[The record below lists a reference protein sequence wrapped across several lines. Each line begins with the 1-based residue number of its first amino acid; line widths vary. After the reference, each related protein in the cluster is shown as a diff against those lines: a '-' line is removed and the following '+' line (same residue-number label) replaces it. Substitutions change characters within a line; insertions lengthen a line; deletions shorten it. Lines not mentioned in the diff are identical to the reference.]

1 MAEDSKLSDSDGAI
15 LVKTA
20 RKAVTEFLSNG
31 NKIKLEPEFEKS
43 SHLILVCL
51 LH

>member
-1 MAEDSKLSDSDGAI
+1 MAEDSKLSDSDGAV

-31 NKIKLEPEFEKS
+31 NKIKLEPEFEKKF
-43 SHLILVCL
+43 
-51 LH
+51 